1 MEIFAHR
8 GASAHAP
15 ENTLAAMKKAM
26 ALGARAVELDV
37 HNVEGQLFVY
47 HDSRLNNA
55 KLNHPLIEQ
64 SSIKAVQS
72 TLVQGE
78 PIPTLWEIMDYLKAF
93 PCKVNIELKGLNSL
107 QPFINIYPKLMS
119 ELGFSSDQLLIS
131 SFNLPFLA
139 SFKQV
144 FPTADIAPI
153 ISGIPLALARV
164 ATKLKAYSIH
174 LDINFV
180 TPKIIDDAHQRGVKV
195 FVYTVDN
202 IDDMSNLF
210 RAGVDGIFTN
220 YPDKALSLFPT
231 SR

>member
-26 ALGARAVELDV
+26 AFGVKAVELDV
-37 HNVEGQLFVY
+37 QNVEGQLFVY
-47 HDSRLNNA
+47 HDSRLNNEN
-55 KLNHPLIEQ
+55 LHHPLIEQ
-64 SSIKAVQS
+64 SSIKAVKN

-107 QPFINIYPKLMS
+107 KPFIEIYPKLMS
-119 ELGFSSDQLLIS
+119 ELGFSSEQLLIS
-131 SFNLPFLA
+131 SFNLPLLA
-139 SFKQV
+139 NFKQV

-153 ISGIPLALARV
+153 MSGIPLSLAKI
-164 ATKLKAYSIH
+164 ATTLNAYSIH
-174 LDINFV
+174 LNINFI
-180 TPKIIDDAHQRGVKV
+180 TPEIIDDAHQRGVKV

-202 IDDMSNLF
+202 IDDMSSLL

-220 YPDKALSLFPT
+220 YPDKALSLFPIT
-231 SR
+231 R